1 MAENI
6 CLGQNETLFV
16 PFKLE
21 NAYAVHMSLKEI
33 RKWKDNIQRTRSLS
47 CVEFDLMYVA
57 GNNRIQITERE
68 KIAVVLAIVTGFG
81 LPVVIILLIRA
92 YRHGRWVQLEDF
104 KEASLHKKCF
114 VQQVEEIKIQN
125 WNILCNVP
133 CLFYI
138 RFRSQVV
145 YAMIS
150 GTECTKLCHVSGV
163 TSHMLWPLCG
173 MSFEQC
179 KHHGSLSVMGGGGGG
194 GEW

>member
-6 CLGQNETLFV
+6 PLGQNETLFV
-16 PFKLE
+16 PFRLE
-21 NAYAVHMSLKEI
+21 NAGAVHMSLKEI

-104 KEASLHKKCF
+104 KEPSQSMFCPTGRGDKNTELKHLVQCSLFIF
-114 VQQVEEIKIQN
+114 VSDLEV
-125 WNILCNVP
+125 
-133 CLFYI
+133 
-138 RFRSQVV
+138 
-145 YAMIS
+145 
-150 GTECTKLCHVSGV
+150 KLCMQWLAGLDVQDTVKCQGLAVTHSGLFAV
-163 TSHMLWPLCG
+163 CPSNCANITGHW
-173 MSFEQC
+173 
-179 KHHGSLSVMGGGGGG
+179 V
-194 GEW
+194 